1 METTT
6 TAPAPHHTT
15 TITNTTNAHAQLF
28 GIMANTQHPTTL
40 STNQNS
46 NRTTTQT
53 LVNNPSYSTTHTAT
67 TLDTTLLVTPTTTTP
82 TNTTPAPTDISAIIT
97 SIVNTNPALA
107 TSIMQLL
114 HQHNST
120 NTNPPSIPN
129 LTTTPE
135 RTTHGTT
142 PPTAP
147 FTTPPRNDQNDRNR
161 WFVVGPRNTSTPIDT
176 THTDFTLHPDDED
189 DDLDNNEITLSQ
201 SDFAP
206 TPITSGKPSTTIS
219 INQFVEL
226 HTSTAPSDDATVQRR
241 FAEGRVNRRDHITRR
256 CVVIKLAQSTQYGS
270 DQAHTLNGLEGI
282 IDGIIAS
289 LPLQFRVDRVAIL
302 QFDKAI
308 QTRKYGTCYFSYAFL
323 SPHSSHPKTTL
334 TPTPSRY
341 LIQKEVETL
350 QSSIHSRLD
359 GPDYFNGITDLPQDA
374 YHFRVNM
381 PFTNEMDETFCLLVE
396 GITAGLLFGPHESGQ
411 TLTGRYLGY
420 QILVALKDA
429 YPTVPPHQP
438 LPRILTKLQRRFDI
452 GGIISVKKVRYTKP
466 KQQGKDKEQ
475 HSPKKAKQEIYP
487 LLGIILA
494 NNPTGKAL
502 HEALTHVC
510 ITHKKELI
518 ITGSS
523 SQRLA
528 IIVHEKPSDLKQQIQ
543 LAREIGSRQ
552 GILHKESQFSIVRD
566 IRVHSKILSN
576 REYITRATGSYGH
589 CLGFLF
595 DFSRGTLDL
604 RATAIFLSFKDTS
617 FITAEQISSR
627 IVEVNQATVNLTPI
641 PLPSADTQ
649 PPSSL
654 RSPIGR
660 YTNAISPRTQR
671 RPQPT
676 DRSSNLFRVAATSQL
691 TLGSSVSHKFYAIV
705 NGIGG
710 IATANVYNMDFDVD
724 GVRSLITH
732 VPYNRHS
739 SFPLEQEAWS
749 YLIAHF
755 PHITSPDDATHMNE
769 NCPSET
775 TNLTNPSRLFQEK
788 SGLRF
793 SHPGKAV
800 AEFTYFEHLP
810 EEIKRKRIAG
820 SDRMKARGL
829 TPIDGYTFDEN
840 FETSTNP
847 RDSTTHHHP
856 QQNNLPATTQQRP
869 PSTLPP
875 HTPLVSRAV
884 ARLDSFHFRGLIDDS
899 MSLDASRSRTATTAN
914 MSLTTAA
921 QNDDSQLKDPPET
934 ILPNDEDELEEYSQE
949 TIIPGTEI
957 TTTYNQFH
965 CENSITGNIS
975 LMDHSQSLL
984 SQQVD
989 DADELST
996 STSQLQISNTRHKRS
1011 RQSDGASQE
1020 ETHDSTQPQ
1029 FIIFNAK
1036 ITDTY
1041 ADIFRML
1048 MNDLEGN
1055 FIPPSAYLEKIDFI
1069 GYPSIYNYHEKLGII
1084 TVFDPTRTEAIT
1096 EIVAQILPS
1105 SFPRIQDIAPKL
1117 PTVCDIDTTQFS
1129 GRGFPRYCQIRT
1141 CPFHNGGKYI
1151 FRDTPAGVALAQ
1163 DHGRHVHGDLL
1174 NELST
1179 DTLKSIGWRKCCP
1192 LCPELFLI
1200 TDDLTAHRQRCFL
1213 HDSHQV
1219 WLQQPGTSISPSRTG
1234 ISAPLYLICPN
1245 ARVRELDRILQD
1257 DPLIDHATLYLR
1269 VSEWYFDSIRETSH
1283 PTADTDIDH
1292 EL

>member
-1 METTT
+1 MTGTA
-6 TAPAPHHTT
+6 TAP
-15 TITNTTNAHAQLF
+15 TNPYGTMPN
-28 GIMANTQHPTTL
+28 IQHPTTL
-40 STNQNS
+40 STYQNTT
-46 NRTTTQT
+46 RTAPHT
-53 LVNNPSYSTTHTAT
+53 LVNNPSYPNTHTAT
-67 TLDTTLLVTPTTTTP
+67 TLDASLLVTPTTTTP
-82 TNTTPAPTDISAIIT
+82 THTAPAPNDISALIT

-114 HQHNST
+114 NQHNSQ
-120 NTNPPSIPN
+120 NTEPPSIPT

-135 RTTHGTT
+135 RTTHGLP
-142 PPTAP
+142 PPTAA
-147 FTTPPRNDQNDRNR
+147 FTTPPRTEHNDSNR
-161 WFVVGPRNTSTPIDT
+161 WFVVGPRNTSTPINN
-176 THTDFTLHPDDED
+176 THTDLAHSPEDED
-189 DDLDNNEITLSQ
+189 EDADNTEITLSQ

-206 TPITSGKPSTTIS
+206 STVTSGKPSTSIS
-219 INQFVEL
+219 INQFVDL
-226 HTSTAPSDDATVQRR
+226 HTSTTPSDDATIQRR
-241 FAEGRVNRRDHITRR
+241 LLEGRVNRRDQITRR

-270 DQAHTLNGLEGI
+270 DQAHTLHGLEGI
-282 IDGIIAS
+282 IDGIVAS

-359 GPDYFNGITDLPQDA
+359 GPDYFNGITDLPHDA

-381 PFTNEMDETFCLLVE
+381 PFTNEMDESFCLLVE
-396 GITAGLLFGPHESGQ
+396 GITAGLLFGQHESGQ

-420 QILVALKDA
+420 QIFNALKET

-452 GGIISVKKVRYTKP
+452 GGIISVKKVRYSKP
-466 KQQGKDKEQ
+466 KPQGKDKEQ
-475 HSPKKAKQEIYP
+475 HSPKKSKQEIYP
-487 LLGIILA
+487 LLGIIIA

-502 HEALTHVC
+502 HDALTHVC
-510 ITHKKELI
+510 ITHNKELV
-518 ITGSS
+518 ITGNS
-523 SQRLA
+523 SQRIA
-528 IIVHEKPSDLKQQIQ
+528 IMVHEKPAELKQQIQ
-543 LAREIGSRQ
+543 LARDIGSRQ
-552 GILHKESQFSIVRD
+552 GVLHKESQFSIVRD

-627 IVEVNQATVNLTPI
+627 IIEVNNATVNLTPI
-641 PLPSADTQ
+641 PLASPESK

-654 RSPIGR
+654 RSPLGR
-660 YTNAISPRTQR
+660 HTNTTAARTQR

-691 TLGSSVSHKFYAIV
+691 ALGSSVSHKFYAIV

-724 GVRSLITH
+724 GIRSLITH

-739 SFPLEQEAWS
+739 SFPLEQEAWT

-755 PHITSPDDATHMNE
+755 PHIRSPDDATYMNE

-800 AEFTYFEHLP
+800 AEFTYFDNLP
-810 EEIKRKRIAG
+810 DEIKLKRIAG
-820 SDRMKARGL
+820 SHRMKARGL
-829 TPIDGYTFDEN
+829 TPIDGYTFEEN
-840 FETSTNP
+840 YDNLTRP
-847 RDSTTHHHP
+847 HDSTTHHHSP
-856 QQNNLPATTQQRP
+856 QTNGPTTTHPPP
-869 PSTLPP
+869 PSTLPRAP
-875 HTPLVSRAV
+875 PVSRAV
-884 ARLDSFHFRGLIDDS
+884 ARLDSFHFRGLHDDS
-899 MSLDASRSRTATTAN
+899 MSLDASRSRTTTAN

-921 QNDDSQLKDPPET
+921 QPNDSQLKDPPES
-934 ILPNDEDELEEYSQE
+934 ILPNNENALEEYSQE
-949 TIIPGTEI
+949 TIVPGTEI
-957 TTTYNQFH
+957 MTTYNQFR
-965 CENSITGNIS
+965 CDNSITGNIS

-984 SQQVD
+984 SHQVD

-996 STSQLQISNTRHKRS
+996 SASQLQITQTGHKRS
-1011 RQSDGASQE
+1011 RQSDGASQD
-1020 ETHDSTQPQ
+1020 ETHDSSQPQ
-1029 FIIFNAK
+1029 YIIFNAK
-1036 ITDTY
+1036 ITDTS
-1041 ADIFRML
+1041 ADIFHTL
-1048 MNDLEGN
+1048 MPDLDDAS
-1055 FIPPSAYLEKIDFI
+1055 IPPSAYLEKIDFM
-1069 GYPSIYNYHEKLGII
+1069 GFPSVYNYHEKLGVI
-1084 TVFDPTRTEAIT
+1084 TVFDPTMTDTIT
-1096 EIVAQILPS
+1096 DLVAKALQT
-1105 SFPRIQDIAPKL
+1105 SFPRVQDVQPTL
-1117 PTVCDIDTTQFS
+1117 PSVCDIDTTQFS
-1129 GRGFPRYCQIRT
+1129 GRGFPRYCQVRT

-1151 FRDTPAGVALAQ
+1151 FRDTPAGVTLAQ
-1163 DHGRHVHGDLL
+1163 EHGRHVHGDLL

-1179 DTLKSIGWRKCCP
+1179 DTLKNIGWRKCCP

-1200 TDDLTAHRQRCFL
+1200 TDDLDGHRRRCFL

-1234 ISAPLYLICPN
+1234 VASPLYLICPN

-1257 DPLIDHATLYLR
+1257 DPLIDHASLYLR
-1269 VSEWYFDSIRETSH
+1269 VSEWYFDSIRENSH
-1283 PTADTDIDH
+1283 PTTDPEIDD